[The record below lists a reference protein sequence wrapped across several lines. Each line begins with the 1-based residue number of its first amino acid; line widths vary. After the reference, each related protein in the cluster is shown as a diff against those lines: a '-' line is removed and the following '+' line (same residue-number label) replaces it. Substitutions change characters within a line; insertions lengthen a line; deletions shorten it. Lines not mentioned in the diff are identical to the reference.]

1 MKVRYFLTVLMALGM
16 LSVHAQKQWTLRE
29 CVDHAIENN
38 ISIKQFELD
47 LENALIDRSDA
58 IGNFLPSFNGRASL
72 TQSIGLG
79 TNPTTGVLENQKVTS
94 ISPSIS
100 SGMTLFTGM
109 QNLHRYNRAKINAKA
124 SEYRLEDMKDDI
136 RLFVANAYL
145 QVVSN
150 KETLKVQE
158 AQYEAT
164 QQDLQRTQ
172 ELVDAG
178 VLPQGDL
185 LEIEATAAQQ
195 EQAIV
200 DAENALKISLISLAQ
215 LLTETDY
222 ENFDVA
228 DVDYLIP
235 TSEIFERSP
244 KSIFAKALTFRN
256 DIKQSEMNV
265 ELAEKDVKIAKG
277 GNYPSLSAFFN
288 YNTRWADNVDG
299 LNIIDQF
306 WRFDGMSYGFQ
317 LDIPVLN
324 GFATRN
330 SIKRSEI
337 SLDRTRLQYEQ
348 DKLDLEATINQA
360 YTDAKGSLKAYEAA
374 QKALEARKTAFEYS
388 QERFNVGLLNSFDF
402 NQVKQQVVQAEADV
416 VRTKYNYIFNLKVL
430 EFYFGI
436 PISDLDR

>member
-1 MKVRYFLTVLMALGM
+1 MNFKYILTLSISFVFLSAA
-16 LSVHAQKQWTLRE
+16 AQKKWTLRE
-29 CVDHAIENN
+29 CVEHAVENN
-38 ISIKQFELD
+38 ISVKQFELD
-47 LENALIDRSDA
+47 LENAMIDKSDA
-58 IGNFLPSFNGRASL
+58 IGNFLPSLNGRASL

-79 TNPTTGVLENQKVTS
+79 TNPTTGVLENQTVTS
-94 ISPSIS
+94 ISPGVS
-100 SGMTLFTGM
+100 SGVTLFTGM
-109 QNLHRYNRAKINAKA
+109 QNLHRLNRAKLNAKA

-136 RLFVANAYL
+136 RLFVANSYL

-150 KETLKVQE
+150 KETLKVQQ

-164 QQDLQRTQ
+164 KQDLERTQ

-200 DAENALKISLISLAQ
+200 DAENAVRISLISLAQ

-228 DVDYLIP
+228 EADYLVP
-235 TSEIFERSP
+235 TSTIFELSP
-244 KSIFAKALTFRN
+244 ESIFEKALTFRN

-265 ELAEKDVKIAKG
+265 ALAEKDVKIAKG

-299 LNIIDQF
+299 LNLIDQF
-306 WRFDGMSYGFQ
+306 WRFDGMSYGLQ
-317 LDIPVLN
+317 LDVPVFN
-324 GFATRN
+324 GFATKN
-330 SIKRSEI
+330 SIKRSQI

-360 YTDAKGSLKAYEAA
+360 YTDAQGSLKAYEAS

-430 EFYFGI
+430 EFYFGV